1 MNIILSIDE
10 QILARA
16 QQLAE
21 RRGMSLD
28 ELIRECLEN
37 LTASDTAQALAEL
50 ERLWSEVDAGSGGWK
65 WSREELYDRPV
76 LHRAGC
82 ILELASAGLWEGD
95 LSEMRDDRPVR
106 KEPHDPLTEHQAI
119 REVFE
124 DERRQRAIRAVA
136 LRNAGR
142 RADEVP

>member
-10 QILARA
+10 QTLARA

-37 LTASDTAQALAEL
+37 LTASDTAWALAEL

-76 LHRAGC
+76 LHRAGR
-82 ILELASAGLWEGD
+82 ILELAGAGLWEGD

-106 KEPHDPLTEHQAI
+106 KEPHDPS
-119 REVFE
+119 
-124 DERRQRAIRAVA
+124 D
-136 LRNAGR
+136 
-142 RADEVP
+142 